1 MAEIIAPALAGTTEI
16 APLTNPVF
24 ISDLHLAPEH
34 PNTLM
39 QFFRFMKTQVP
50 YYDELVI
57 LGDLFDYWI
66 GDDTIETAAPIVK
79 ALAYAASTGK
89 RILIAQGNRDVMLG
103 ADFASACGATL
114 LAPEVT
120 VECMGK
126 TFLLSHGD
134 EWCTKDIEYQKFRAM
149 TRDPQWQLGALSLPV
164 AKRVELAR
172 QARSHSETD
181 KGVKSAEM
189 MDVVDVD
196 VYKAAKAAGADIVI
210 HGHTHRPA
218 SHELADIQRWVIP
231 DWDMDSGEGKNH
243 WGYIRTVDG
252 KRLQIIM

>member
-134 EWCTKDIEYQKFRAM
+134 EWCTKDIVPEVPRDDARPPVAARRPVASGCKASRA
-149 TRDPQWQLGALSLPV
+149 RPPGALAL
-164 AKRVELAR
+164 RDR
-172 QARSHSETD
+172 QGREERRD
-181 KGVKSAEM
+181 
-189 MDVVDVD
+189 
-196 VYKAAKAAGADIVI
+196 
-210 HGHTHRPA
+210 
-218 SHELADIQRWVIP
+218 
-231 DWDMDSGEGKNH
+231 
-243 WGYIRTVDG
+243 DG
-252 KRLQIIM
+252 RGRRRRLQGREGRGR